1 LTNTPHN
8 LRRMKN
14 LVFGSIFAIGVSI
27 PAHAAD
33 MSVKAPP
40 PSVPVVAPYDWS
52 GLYVG
57 GNFGGAWTS
66 GSLNIPG
73 NNFYGG
79 LTEFIGGVQAGYN
92 FQAGNFLYGVEGTFD
107 WATFDHPTLPT
118 PTLGSVSQ
126 DCIATAAGRFGVVA
140 DRWLVY
146 GKLGAGWV
154 HSSAILNFPSVSWN
168 GSSTK
173 DGFLIGGGI
182 EYGFKPH
189 WTVGLE
195 YDYLALADW
204 NSPTVPTVALNR
216 DVQMVTARI
225 NYKFQSGVSEVAAS
239 APARATGSDDA
250 TEDLAKQSQNPIAD
264 LVSVPFQSN
273 TNFNEAPFGRTQ
285 EVLNIQPVV
294 PLHISAD
301 WNLISRTIVPVI
313 SQPDPI
319 LDRNTNGIGDITE
332 ELFFSPLHSGAL
344 IWGAGPVF
352 TIPSATDP
360 ILGTGRVLLGPTIV
374 LLTTPGHW
382 VIGVLANNQWSVGG
396 NPLRPS
402 VNEFLAQPFINYN
415 MAHGWFLTTSPII
428 TANWLAAPGQQW
440 VVPVGGGFG
449 RVFKIGDQPV
459 NASIQAYYNAIN
471 PTGAPNWQLRAQLSL
486 LFPEK

>member
-1 LTNTPHN
+1 
-8 LRRMKN
+8 MKN
-14 LVFGSIFAIGVSI
+14 LRLGIAALAVSASI
-27 PAHAAD
+27 PALAAEIA
-33 MSVKAPP
+33 VKAPSAP
-40 PSVPVVAPYDWS
+40 AAPYDWA

-79 LTEFIGGVQAGYN
+79 LTDFIGGVQAGYN
-92 FQAGNFLYGVEGTFD
+92 FQAGHFLYGVEGTFD
-107 WATFDHPTLPT
+107 WATFDHPMLPT

-126 DCIATAAGRFGVVA
+126 DWIATAAGRFGVVE
-140 DRWLVY
+140 DRWLLY
-146 GKLGAGWV
+146 GKVGGGWV
-154 HSSAILNFPSVSWN
+154 HNSAILNMPGVSWS

-173 DGFLIGGGI
+173 DGWLIGGGI

-189 WTVGLE
+189 WTIGME
-195 YDYLALADW
+195 YDYLALAGWD
-204 NSPTVPTVALNR
+204 SPTVPPVALNH
-216 DVQMVTARI
+216 DVQMVKAGI
-225 NYKFQSGVSEVAAS
+225 NYKFESGVSDAAGPASSSGS
-239 APARATGSDDA
+239 AEP

-264 LVSVPFQSN
+264 LVSLPFQSN
-273 TNFNEAPFGRTQ
+273 TNFNQAPFGRTQ
-285 EVLNIQPVV
+285 EVLDIQPVV
-294 PLHISAD
+294 PLHISSD
-301 WNLISRTIVPVI
+301 WNMISRTIVPVI

-319 LDRNTNGIGDITE
+319 FDSNTNGIGDITQS
-332 ELFFSPLHSGAL
+332 LFLSPVHSGAL

-352 TIPSATDP
+352 TVPSATDP
-360 ILGTGRVLLGPTIV
+360 ILGTGKVLLGPTVV

-396 NPLRPS
+396 NPLRPP
-402 VNEFLAQPFINYN
+402 VNQFLAQPFINYN

-449 RVFKIGDQPV
+449 RVFKMGEQPV
-459 NASIQAYYNAIN
+459 NASIAAYYNAIN

>member
-1 LTNTPHN
+1 
-8 LRRMKN
+8 MKG
-14 LVFGSIFAIGVSI
+14 LVLGSVALIAISVSI
-27 PAHAAD
+27 SAHAAD
-33 MSVKAPP
+33 MAVKAPP
-40 PSVPVVAPYDWS
+40 PTVSVAPYSWS

-66 GSLNIPG
+66 GNLNIPG

-92 FQAGNFLYGVEGTFD
+92 FQAGNLLYGVEGDFD
-107 WATFDHPTLPT
+107 WATFDHPTLPF
-118 PTLGSVSQ
+118 PTLGSVGQ
-126 DCIATAAGRFGVVA
+126 HWIATAAARVGVVE

-146 GKLGAGWV
+146 GKFGGGWV
-154 HSSAILNFPSVSWN
+154 HSTAEVNAFGQTWN

-173 DGFLIGGGI
+173 DGWLVGAGV

-189 WTVGLE
+189 WTVSLE
-195 YDYLALADW
+195 YNYLALANW
-204 NSPTVPTVALNR
+204 TSATVPAISLNR
-216 DVQMVTARI
+216 DVQMVKAGI
-225 NYKFQSGVSEVAAS
+225 NYKFESGIS
-239 APARATGSDDA
+239 DA
-250 TEDLAKQSQNPIAD
+250 TAATSRGYSREPSEDEDLAKKSQNPIAD

-273 TNFNEAPFGRTQ
+273 TNFNAGPFNRTQ

-301 WNLISRTIVPVI
+301 WNLIARTIVPVI
-313 SQPDPI
+313 SQPNPI

-332 ELFFSPLHSGAL
+332 ELFFSPVHSGAL

-360 ILGTGRVLLGPTIV
+360 ILGTGRVLLGPTAV
-374 LLTTPGHW
+374 FLTTPGHW
-382 VIGVLANNQWSVGG
+382 VMGVLLNNQWSVGG
-396 NPLRPS
+396 NPLLPS
-402 VNEFLAQPFINYN
+402 VNTFLAQPFINYN
-415 MAHGWFLTTSPII
+415 MAHGWYLTSSPLI

-449 RVFKIGDQPV
+449 RIFKIGDQPV
-459 NASIQAYYNAIN
+459 SANIAAYYNVVH
-471 PTGAPNWQLRAQLSL
+471 PTASPNWQLRAELTF